1 MDRVGNFGWSA
12 DCDWR
17 RDWLEPFLHA
27 AHNALDQTVFG
38 PITVADNKMFYV
50 SETGIFTIICAWVI
64 MIILY
69 KKLNPKS

>member
-1 MDRVGNFGWSA
+1 MAFA
-12 DCDWR
+12 DPYFR
-17 RDWLEPFLHA
+17 NVHA

-64 MIILY
+64 VIILY
-69 KKLNPKS
+69 KKLNSQEN